1 MTMMRRRLMQVGGVS
16 LPSNVEAYIIN
27 FDEDDSDGITIQHTL
42 GVAPSGVTVVNL
54 TNEQMNA
61 TMLTGAIWKRDSD
74 RKTMQNTVAGLD
86 SSASSGY
93 RGTSFEAADIVFSET
108 SVTIPTSTSSTSIT
122 KYRAGT
128 TYLVILTAHISN

>member
-54 TNEQMNA
+54 TNQQMNA
-61 TMLTGAIWKRDSD
+61 TMLTGTFWKRDSD
-74 RKTMQNTVAGLD
+74 DKIMQNTVAGLD
-86 SSASSGY
+86 AGASGGFRS
-93 RGTSFEAADIVFSET
+93 TSFTAADIVLSET
-108 SVTIPTSTSSTSIT
+108 SVTIPASTYASIT

-128 TYLVILTAHISN
+128 TYLVILTAHINN